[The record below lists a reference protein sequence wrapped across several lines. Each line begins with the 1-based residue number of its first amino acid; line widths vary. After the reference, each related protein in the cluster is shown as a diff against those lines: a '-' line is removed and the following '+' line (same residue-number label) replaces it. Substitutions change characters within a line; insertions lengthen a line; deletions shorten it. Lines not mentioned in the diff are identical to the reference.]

1 MMGLGP
7 ELFVFSNFSIRFFNA
22 IGSTLHL
29 FQHRHADLEFA
40 DLDGTALGF
49 QDQRNHIGLL
59 WRYVPNSHCAD
70 DSSLGL
76 GNIRGA
82 SIFGNASAI
91 GRDLRAG

>member
-1 MMGLGP
+1 MGWVP
-7 ELFVFSNFSIRFFNA
+7 ELFSLSNFAIRCFSA
-22 IGSTLHL
+22 INSNFHL
-29 FQHRHADLEFA
+29 FQGRHAGLKFTG
-40 DLDGTALGF
+40 LDGSALGF
-49 QDQRNHIGLL
+49 QDPRNHIGLL
-59 WRYVPNSHCAD
+59 WRYVSNSHCAD